1 MIATRPLFDIQ
12 LDVPTIMDLGTT
24 PLGARKIA
32 TVTGGSFQGERLRGR
47 VHPSVA
53 GDWLLLR
60 ADGVLTLDVRLTL
73 ETDDQALIYMRYQGM
88 RHGPAEVM
96 ARVNAGEPVDP
107 SLYYFRVTPT
117 FETAAPQYAW
127 LNQLL
132 AVGVGERTA
141 QGPVY
146 QVHEI
151 C

>member
-1 MIATRPLFDIQ
+1 MINSRHLFDIQ
-12 LDVPTIMDLGTT
+12 LTVPQIIDLGQT
-24 PLGARKIA
+24 PHGGRKIA
-32 TVTGGSFQGERLRGR
+32 TVTGGSFNGERLRGT

-53 GDWLLLR
+53 GDWLLMR
-60 ADGVLTLDVRLTL
+60 GDGVLTLDVRLNL
-73 ETDDQALIYMRYQGM
+73 ETDDGALIHMRYQGM

-96 ARVNAGEPVDP
+96 AKVNAGEPVDP
-107 SLYYFRVTPT
+107 SSYYFRVTPT

-146 QVHEI
+146 KVFEI
-151 C
+151 L